1 MTDIAFFLM
10 DLNGGGAEKVM
21 LSLANGFAKQGLEV
35 DLVLVK
41 LEGEYLTSIS
51 PKVRT
56 IDLKSH
62 RLIAGLPQLIK
73 YLRKNRP
80 KVMISALEDPNTIAI
95 IAKVLARVSTRT
107 IVTVHNHLSR
117 ECMQSNHL
125 KRKLTP
131 LFIRWLFPLADKV
144 VSVSQGVADDAAR
157 LSGLNPEHIQVIYNP
172 IFSPDLLEKFK
183 TPVNHHWF
191 DDRQP
196 PVILG
201 VGRLTKQKD
210 FATLIRAFALV
221 RRQYSVKLMILGQ
234 GEELPALEALVKELN
249 LVNAVTFAGFVANP
263 YAYMSKAKM
272 LVMTSIFEGFGNVL
286 VEGMVAGISVVS
298 TDCESGPSEI
308 LANGKYGMLAAVGD
322 VQGLATAMI
331 NTLNNPLDPEILKKR
346 GQEFSLEAALTK
358 YQRLFN
364 NVR

>member
-56 IDLKSH
+56 IDLKSR
-62 RLIAGLPQLIK
+62 RLIAGLPKLVK
-73 YLRKNRP
+73 YLKKNRP

-95 IAKVLARVSTRT
+95 IAKILARVPTRT

-117 ECMQSNHL
+117 ECMQSSHL

-131 LFIRWLFPLADKV
+131 FFIRWLFPIADKV

-172 IFSPDLLEKFK
+172 IFSPDLLEKFQA
-183 TPVNHHWF
+183 PVNHHWF
-191 DDRQP
+191 DARQP

-221 RRQYSVKLMILGQ
+221 QRRYPVKLMILGQ
-234 GEELPALEALVKELN
+234 GEELPTLEALVKELN
-249 LVNAVTFAGFVANP
+249 LVNVVTFSGFVANP
-263 YAYMSKAKM
+263 YAYMTKAKM

-331 NTLNNPLDPEILKKR
+331 NTLNNPFDPEFLKKR
-346 GQEFSLEAALTK
+346 GQEFSLEAALAK
-358 YQRLFN
+358 YQKLLHLS
-364 NVR
+364 